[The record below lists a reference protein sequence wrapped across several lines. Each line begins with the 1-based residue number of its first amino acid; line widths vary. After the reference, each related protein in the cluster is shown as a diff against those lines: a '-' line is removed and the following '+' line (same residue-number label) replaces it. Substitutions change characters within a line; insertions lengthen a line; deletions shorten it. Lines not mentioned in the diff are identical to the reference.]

1 MLRPLTGDAP
11 GLSWCVLVLSAAHPL
26 SPWNHQALVS
36 LRADLK
42 LHVLMET
49 GLGDKLERAA
59 GGFMD
64 KHEAAAVRQERT
76 NMEQMDKLIQ
86 LLLGKSDGD
95 FTTFLRIL
103 RATNNKTWACRLEEK
118 AEQFS
123 QREAGV
129 CVDRTV
135 CVCVCV
141 LCVCVSVFHTH
152 SQ

>member
-1 MLRPLTGDAP
+1 MLRPLTGGAA
-11 GLSWCVLVLSAAHPL
+11 GLSWCVLVLSAVHPL

-86 LLLGKSDGD
+86 LLLGKSDED
-95 FTTFLRIL
+95 FATFLRML
-103 RATNNKTWACRLEEK
+103 QATNNQTWVCQLEEK
-118 AEQFS
+118 AEQFK
-123 QREAGV
+123 EGV
-129 CVDRTV
+129 CVQKCV
-135 CVCVCV
+135 CVCVCA
-141 LCVCVSVFHTH
+141 CVHVCK
-152 SQ
+152 